1 MTRGALAVLVTSA
14 AVLAGSAQAQTP
26 AACKAGVDLVK
37 QQRSVTAS
45 AFLRMRPRTRG

>member
-37 QQRSVTAS
+37 
-45 AFLRMRPRTRG
+45 